1 MKYCYLFF
9 LPAFLLLAGCAP
21 DYFGPINV
29 PEEYSTDQVVK
40 ASKQEID
47 AELKELHKLPEANYT
62 ISPEDH
68 FNVVVYGNPD
78 LSATNIVITP
88 DGYLCL
94 PLVGAIKIRGLT
106 LKEANAEVT
115 KQLSYYVKSPKIS
128 LIPTQVTGFSFVIA
142 GQVVRPGKY
151 TIAIGRTRI
160 IDAIA
165 LAQGFTSGLYQ
176 STTFSLADLDNA
188 YIARAGKILP
198 VNFNKALLQADALHN
213 IPLQNG
219 DYIYIPQ
226 VMGSTVTVLGE
237 VYRQNYVGYREGLT
251 LINALS
257 FCMGLMETH
266 ADNVKVIRGGL
277 KDPVVYTVNITKM
290 LEGKIKDFPLQPND
304 IVFVPRSGLA
314 DWNVIVRQILP
325 TLQGM
330 SMLAGPFGNPSGLY
344 MTN

>member
-1 MKYCYLFF
+1 MKHCFLFF

-40 ASKQEID
+40 TSKEDID
-47 AELKELHKLPEANYT
+47 AELKTLQKLPEANYT
-62 ISPEDH
+62 VSPEDR
-68 FNVVVYGNPD
+68 FNLVVYGYPD
-78 LSATNIVITP
+78 VSATNVIITP
-88 DGYLCL
+88 DGFLSM
-94 PLVGAIKIRGLT
+94 PLVGTVKVGGLT
-106 LKEANAEVT
+106 VKEANIAVAKE
-115 KQLSYYVKSPKIS
+115 LAYYIKSPKVA
-128 LIPTQVTGFSFVIA
+128 LIPIQVTGFSFVIA

-188 YIARAGKILP
+188 YIARAGRVLP
-198 VNFNKALLQADALHN
+198 VNFNKALLQADNLHN

-266 ADNVKVIRGGL
+266 ADNVKIIRGGL

-304 IVFVPRSGLA
+304 IVFIPRDGLS
-314 DWNVIVRQILP
+314 DWNVMVRKILP

-330 SMLAGPFGNPSGLY
+330 SMLAGPFGNPSGIY